1 MDQQIKDAE
10 WKESAP
16 PAAGAKEPEDF
27 ARLLA
32 VPCEVRVVGRGGR
45 YTLAISELGLLVT
58 GKDLA
63 TAHAEIM
70 LQRERCLREF
80 AAEGVLDWLP
90 RPGAAPAAGP
100 EKKSLLGQLKP
111 FLVKAAIATALFLGA
126 VNVVSNGLGD
136 VGYVLEKKLDGV
148 ASMTPEAVEKHRAKA
163 AKIAEKLGPIVR
175 EILAVF
181 DRSVAPGAA
190 PRAEAADNAT
200 AKP

>member
-1 MDQQIKDAE
+1 MDQHIKDTE
-10 WKESAP
+10 WKEFAP
-16 PAAGAKEPEDF
+16 HAAGAKEPEDF

-32 VPCEVRVVGRGGR
+32 APCEVRVVGRGGR
-45 YTLAISELGLLVT
+45 YTLAIPELGLLVT

-63 TAHAEIM
+63 TAHAEII
-70 LQRERCLREF
+70 LQRERHLREF
-80 AAEGVLDWLP
+80 AAEGLLDWLP

-100 EKKSLLGQLKP
+100 EKNSLLGQLKP

-126 VNVVSNGLGD
+126 VNVISGGLGH

-148 ASMTPEAVEKHRAKA
+148 TSMTPESVEQHRAKA

-175 EILAVF
+175 EVMVIF
-181 DRSVAPGAA
+181 DRTARTPSAVNNAM
-190 PRAEAADNAT
+190 DNAT